1 MDQYKSLSLKELFDD
16 TPLFSKVVSLM
27 QRKESYEFIIKY
39 LNSKGKSISKGSLSN
54 LKTKM
59 RESEEQG
66 IPLERLLDKRRKTS
80 IKDVNKSN
88 IVGFVGNNRTNS
100 FDTTLKNVK
109 RKLNSSPVYSNQEVL
124 ETIIK
129 KGMSSLEAMD
139 DVAIDVGILMKAT
152 VLNQKYFG
160 SKTGGLTAEAFK
172 QYQLLVQAEI
182 KSIGSVIAEFVPE
195 NKQEE
200 AYKAL
205 DKKFKEEVAQVG
217 QTENGQKLLKELKKA
232 GAEF

>member
-1 MDQYKSLSLKELFDD
+1 MSQYESLSLKELFED
-16 TPLFSKVVSLM
+16 TPLLSKVVSLM

-59 RESEEQG
+59 RESDEQG

-88 IVGFVGNNRTNS
+88 IVGFVGNNRNNT

-124 ETIIK
+124 EEIIK

-139 DVAIDVGILMKAT
+139 DVAIDVGILMKAAE
-152 VLNQKYFG
+152 LNQKYFG

-217 QTENGQKLLKELKKA
+217 QTDNGQKLLKELKKA